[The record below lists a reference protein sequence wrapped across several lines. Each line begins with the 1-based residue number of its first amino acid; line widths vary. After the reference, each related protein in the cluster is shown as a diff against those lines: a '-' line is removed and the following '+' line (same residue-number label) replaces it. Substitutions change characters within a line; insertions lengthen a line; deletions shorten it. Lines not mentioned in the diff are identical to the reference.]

1 VVGMTKADRAIA
13 VTATGQLGAFTR
25 AQAHDAGLSDDQLR
39 SRIQSGFLE
48 QIGPNA
54 FRQAGTGSTALA
66 RLRGLILDVGAPC
79 WAAGPTAAALHG
91 LDGFRL
97 DEPFHLVTL
106 RDRQVRR
113 AGHVIHTTVYL
124 PLFDQTEIDGVPV
137 VRPTRTIIDLAR
149 IIDRAQLSA
158 ALDAAIRDGMTSEE
172 ALHRRIA
179 RLRGHGRFGI
189 GALIDVLEGNEV
201 SRGGHSFLEREFLR
215 LLAAHGLPRPT
226 CQQVL
231 GRAGDRLVRVDF
243 RFPGT
248 SVVVEVMGYRYHRT
262 KQQLAR
268 DAERMNALLAQGMQ
282 PYQFTYEQVMGDTSR
297 MIDTIADAVTR
308 LAS

>member
-1 VVGMTKADRAIA
+1 MTHADRTIA

-25 AQAHDAGLSDDQLR
+25 AQAHGAGLSDDQLR

-54 FRQAGTGSTALA
+54 FRQAGTGTTALA
-66 RLRGLILDVGAPC
+66 RLSGLILDVGAPC
-79 WAAGPTAAALHG
+79 WAAGPTAAALHR

-97 DEPFHLVTL
+97 EEPFHLVTM

-113 AGHVIHTTVYL
+113 AGHMIHTTVYL
-124 PLFDQTEIDGVPV
+124 PAFDQAEIEGVPV

-149 IIDRAQLSA
+149 ILDRSRLSA

-189 GALIDVLEGNEV
+189 RSLIEVLEGNEV
-201 SRGGHSFLEREFLR
+201 TRGGHSFLEREFLR
-215 LLAAHGLPRPT
+215 LLADHNLPRPI

-248 SVVVEVMGYRYHRT
+248 PVVVEVMGYRYHRT

-268 DAERMNALLAQGMQ
+268 DAERMNALLAQGMR
-282 PYQFTYEQVMGDTSR
+282 PYQFTYDHVMDDPSR
-297 MIDTIADAVTR
+297 VIETVAEAIAR